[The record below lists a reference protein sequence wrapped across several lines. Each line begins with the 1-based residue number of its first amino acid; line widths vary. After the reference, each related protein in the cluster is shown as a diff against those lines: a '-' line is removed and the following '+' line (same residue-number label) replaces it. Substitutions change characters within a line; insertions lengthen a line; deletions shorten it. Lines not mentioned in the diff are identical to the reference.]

1 MNASAHEHIDPAA
14 KKPSRTFGIDLGT
27 TYSCI
32 SYVDDSGRPTIVKNA
47 IGEDTTPSVVF
58 FETEDNVIVGRIAKN
73 SQKTNPELVASLIK
87 RDMGEKTTLSFHGT
101 EHSPESISALILR
114 EIAAAATAELG
125 EPVHDV
131 VITVPAY
138 FGVSQREA
146 TRHAGE
152 IAGLNVVDVVPE
164 PVAAALHYEAAGGG
178 DRTILVYDLGGGTFD
193 TTVIRLVGDDISVV
207 CTDGDHHLGGADW
220 DERIST
226 WLLECFLAENPASAA
241 GEHEDFL
248 QSLATSAEEMKKALS
263 RKTGQKQP
271 MRFASEVATAE
282 LTRERFEQL
291 TADLLERTFD
301 ITARTIETATAKGV
315 DHFDDVLLV
324 GGSTRLSAVAAG
336 LRARF
341 GFEPRLHDPDLAV
354 AKGAALFALIQTV
367 KTAFPEGDDAAPSA
381 VAMVA
386 DQLGIAP
393 EEVRRLSEKKVV
405 TVAPRAFGI
414 KALRAGSLTDCYVD
428 HLIKANDVLPATPPV
443 QRYATVHPD
452 QTNIRIEV
460 WEQAGA
466 VASADLE
473 HNNRIGEGNIANLPP
488 LPKGSPIDVTFNM
501 AQNGTLRVHAVE
513 TTTGGDLDIEL
524 LIGGLNRDEVA
535 QARDAVA
542 RYSVGG

>member
-1 MNASAHEHIDPAA
+1 MGTSAV
-14 KKPSRTFGIDLGT
+14 
-27 TYSCI
+27 Y
-32 SYVDDSGRPTIVKNA
+32 
-47 IGEDTTPSVVF
+47 
-58 FETEDNVIVGRIAKN
+58 
-73 SQKTNPELVASLIK
+73 
-87 RDMGEKTTLSFHGT
+87 SFHGQ
-101 EHSPESISALILR
+101 EHTPESLSALILKHL
-114 EIAAAATAELG
+114 AAGAEVDDEG
-125 EPVHDV
+125 HDV

-138 FGVSQREA
+138 FGVSQRQA

-164 PVAAALHYEAAGGG
+164 PVAAALHYDAAGGG

-193 TTVIRLVGDDISVV
+193 TTVIRLAGNDISVV

-220 DERIST
+220 DDRIST
-226 WLLECFLAENPASAA
+226 WLLERFLAENPGSAA

-263 RKTGQKQP
+263 RATSQKQP

-282 LTRERFEQL
+282 LSRERFEQL

-301 ITARTIETATAKGV
+301 ITARTIDAAKAKGV

-324 GGSTRLSAVAAG
+324 GGSTRLPAVAAG
-336 LRARF
+336 LRSRF

-367 KTAFPEGDDAAPSA
+367 KTAFPEGEGGAPET
-381 VAMVA
+381 VAKVA

-414 KALRAGSLTDCYVD
+414 KALRPDSLDDSYVD

-443 QRYATVHPD
+443 QRYVTAHPD
-452 QTNIRIEV
+452 QTDIRIEV

-466 VASADLE
+466 VASADLADNE
-473 HNNRIGEGNIANLPP
+473 RIGEGVIRDLPP
-488 LPKGSPIDVTFNM
+488 LPKGSPIDVTFGM
-501 AQNGTLRVHAVE
+501 TQNGTLRVHAVE
-513 TTTGGDLDIEL
+513 TTTGGKLDIEL
-524 LIGGLNRDEVA
+524 LIGGLDSDQVA